1 MGLGIFNRN
10 RKSFIAPPAPF
21 VQPLE
26 LRVLVDAGPAARDAF
41 TISVSPEGTVDSI
54 REAVAAHIGRTA
66 IALFKV
72 SSVPC
77 MAHLRF
83 PASPLSLW
91 YERQW
96 PIDECRYDRAR
107 RAEGLKRVHSS
118 LGTSS
123 LARGH
128 DGHVAGLE
136 LSGRR
141 PNPNTPVSPR
151 QRFRDRP
158 TCSTQA

>member
-21 VQPLE
+21 AQPLE

-96 PIDECRYDRAR
+96 PIVPCASVPLLECDERTLSRIGIWQAKQPNLTN
-107 RAEGLKRVHSS
+107 AVM
-118 LGTSS
+118 T
-123 LARGH
+123 ARGALK
-128 DGHVAGLE
+128 D
-136 LSGRR
+136 
-141 PNPNTPVSPR
+141 
-151 QRFRDRP
+151 
-158 TCSTQA
+158 